1 MFSAIEN
8 ATIQQ
13 LLNSKHGGNNYPSVL
28 VVITNACWT
37 AVATWYWCLKTAMKW
52 CSLCAVDS
60 KSNRG
65 WSEMAFMDIGA
76 YIKRAMTDFLD
87 LLMTQGTA
95 SAESKFLP
103 LSRSEH
109 GQL

>member
-1 MFSAIEN
+1 
-8 ATIQQ
+8 
-13 LLNSKHGGNNYPSVL
+13 
-28 VVITNACWT
+28 
-37 AVATWYWCLKTAMKW
+37 
-52 CSLCAVDS
+52 
-60 KSNRG
+60 
-65 WSEMAFMDIGA
+65 MAFMDIGA